1 MSVKNIIIGQ
11 ISNFI
16 DELDSTFPN
25 NKDFMIFREKYN
37 LLRSINSQ
45 LIVDYF
51 IQFIYPHKKRI
62 MSQDDNFFLEGGGQ
76 VEIKDKNGLNMRD
89 NLKDLWTNKM
99 NDDNKVVVWKYFK
112 TFILHI
118 KKYIVKNVNK

>member
-1 MSVKNIIIGQ
+1 MSIKNIIIGQ

-25 NKDFMIFREKYN
+25 NTDFVIFREKYN
-37 LLRSINSQ
+37 MIKSINSQ

-76 VEIKDKNGLNMRD
+76 DEIKDKNGLNMRD
-89 NLKDLWTNKM
+89 NLKDLWSSQM
-99 NDDNKVVVWKYFK
+99 SDDNKVVVWKYFK
-112 TFILHI
+112 TFILLI
-118 KKYIVKNVNK
+118 EKYIVENINK

>member
-76 VEIKDKNGLNMRD
+76 VEIKDK
-89 NLKDLWTNKM
+89 KWT
-99 NDDNKVVVWKYFK
+99 KYA
-112 TFILHI
+112 
-118 KKYIVKNVNK
+118 